1 MRVFSGKS
9 VCFGLIWLLVITTL
23 LSRLLQRN
31 SSQGESSTLVARAR
45 KFHGREVFPGIGTPF
60 SRTTR
65 YGATFVGLE
74 RGRIPV
80 VLIGWVY
87 YTPIFFKPGTE
98 CSVVGGRWWM
108 VAGKGLHYRETL
120 SGSFGEGFVR
130 WNEDAKI
137 AAVSIEMEVPD
148 GPGASCV
155 VGTLAGGLN
164 HLPFPP
170 LPPIIAATFEPAG

>member
-1 MRVFSGKS
+1 M
-9 VCFGLIWLLVITTL
+9 
-23 LSRLLQRN
+23 
-31 SSQGESSTLVARAR
+31 ARAR

-74 RGRIPV
+74 RGEVPV

-120 SGSFGEGFVR
+120 SGSFREGFVR
-130 WNEDAKI
+130 WNGDAKI
-137 AAVSIEMEVPD
+137 ATVSIEMEVPD
-148 GPGASCV
+148 GPGASRV
-155 VGTLAGGLN
+155 VGTLVGGLN

-170 LPPIIAATFEPAG
+170 LPPIIAAAFEPAGRGLGPPDPPSGS